1 MSTGDLDDPFIARYA
16 DRVSD
21 EVEVLWRADYDRTV
35 DMRER
40 GFDGDTSLFMQADEI
55 EAYWMS
61 DPQVDPHW
69 CDLREIHDGWIQAPE
84 AMKQAHEVFMPGGL
98 RPPGMS
104 QPRWAS
110 HMQAR
115 EMTGHG
121 YWPGFEPTFS
131 TDVSERHEPM
141 TDTTDRNEL
150 AEAEQWRP
158 EGSRPREL
166 TEWERDLVDQAAHIL
181 DSETES
187 DVELQMRTDYE
198 RAAQSYRGD
207 PDEYDPA
214 DTLDASDYAST
225 WMEHDD
231 RRYVDEWVAIGE
243 AEELWRTDP
252 DAAAAQLA
260 DTSTAP
266 LRRRTLEHAR
276 DMSRGIYVRDAEEV
290 VDRVTG
296 TADSSSS
303 LPELPPTTNPL
314 THFEAGLTSWD
325 ASRNNP
331 ARPVPAFAASVA
343 DRTGAVNAF
352 SNASASVN
360 AFAAVMEREEMER

>member
-1 MSTGDLDDPFIARYA
+1 MSTDDLDDPFIARYA
-16 DRVSD
+16 DRVDD
-21 EVEVLWRADYDRTV
+21 ETEVLWRADYDRMF

-40 GFDGDTSLFMQADEI
+40 GFDGETSLFVQADEI
-55 EAYWMS
+55 EAYWLS

-98 RPPGMS
+98 RPPGMN

-141 TDTTDRNEL
+141 TDTTDR
-150 AEAEQWRP
+150 
-158 EGSRPREL
+158 
-166 TEWERDLVDQAAHIL
+166 AHIL

-187 DVELQMRTDYE
+187 DIERQMRTDYE

-214 DTLDASDYAST
+214 DALDASDYAST

-266 LRRRTLEHAR
+266 LQRRTLEHAR

-290 VDRVTG
+290 IDRVTG

-314 THFEAGLTSWD
+314 THFEAGLPSWD
-325 ASRNNP
+325 ASRNDP
-331 ARPVPAFAASVA
+331 ARPVPTFAASVA